1 MTAIAV
7 FMTTST
13 ALHALTPLVADLA
26 QDLPERERFRRLLAA
41 LRAVL
46 PADAAALLR
55 LEGEWLRPVA
65 IDGLVPDALGRR
77 FRIAEHPRFC
87 LLYTSPSPRDRQ
99 KSRMPSSA

>member
-1 MTAIAV
+1 
-7 FMTTST
+7 MTTST

-77 FRIAEHPRFC
+77 FRIAEHRSEEHTSELQSPCNLVCR
-87 LLYTSPSPRDRQ
+87 LLLG
-99 KSRMPSSA
+99 K

>member
-41 LRAVL
+41 LRAVHSCC
-46 PADAAALLR
+46 AAGGGA
-55 LEGEWLRPVA
+55 
-65 IDGLVPDALGRR
+65 
-77 FRIAEHPRFC
+77 
-87 LLYTSPSPRDRQ
+87 PS
-99 KSRMPSSA
+99 

>member
-1 MTAIAV
+1 
-7 FMTTST
+7 MTTST

-77 FRIAEHPRFC
+77 FRIAEHPRFAQ
-87 LLYTSPSPRDRQ
+87 LLAAGLVQVRDHGLQ
-99 KSRMPSSA
+99 GLG